1 MSPSRLAGRLRRL
14 RRSTSKSF
22 FESSSREALAP
33 CAATHPILRSSV
45 RERHSVRAKRGGV
58 APFPP
63 SLTLFALIL
72 FPRAQSVFLP
82 RRRARWEAR
91 LAGGPRTAQARGL
104 PARMVGQGAG
114 RLPVRQKNPAG
125 APKAREAEHG
135 RGMGGSA
142 RGGRGRRGGRPLLS
156 QGIDTLTA
164 YRPFSLPCLW
174 PSTVRT
180 AAQAPRGTAGLGAGR
195 VTEARRD
202 RPRRLA
208 LRRPSGLAAW
218 ASFWRGVVPGSVPGL
233 LPRRPRRIALRRS
246 RLACARRLALPLGR
260 RIAASVGAPVR
271 PPRGVL
277 RDVRPGAQGRGS
289 VGMRLAARGRP
300 GIAGVVPGSV
310 TGLCPSVPGRRRA
323 AAGGRCS
330 GDL

>member
-1 MSPSRLAGRLRRL
+1 MDGRAWRRSVKRCSASRGAARLANAAARPGAAREAQGGRACSVRAHDAPRRGVGRLWRRA
-14 RRSTSKSF
+14 RQDCRSF
-22 FESSSREALAP
+22 FESSSPEVLAP

-63 SLTLFALIL
+63 SLTLFAPIL

-142 RGGRGRRGGRPLLS
+142 RGGRGRRGGRPPL
-156 QGIDTLTA
+156 
-164 YRPFSLPCLW
+164 
-174 PSTVRT
+174 
-180 AAQAPRGTAGLGAGR
+180 AGN
-195 VTEARRD
+195 
-202 RPRRLA
+202 
-208 LRRPSGLAAW
+208 
-218 ASFWRGVVPGSVPGL
+218 
-233 LPRRPRRIALRRS
+233 
-246 RLACARRLALPLGR
+246 
-260 RIAASVGAPVR
+260 
-271 PPRGVL
+271 
-277 RDVRPGAQGRGS
+277 
-289 VGMRLAARGRP
+289 
-300 GIAGVVPGSV
+300 
-310 TGLCPSVPGRRRA
+310 
-323 AAGGRCS
+323 
-330 GDL
+330 